1 MCLLGRSLAGSSGR
15 RSPGCGPGCGRSA
28 SAFASCY
35 PLRRPPPCTV
45 QRTDSFTFVPDRC
58 GQAKGPFLPH
68 TRLKTCTRDLGVCG
82 AALPGRPPDL
92 IPTAKLRS
100 GGLVSCAPQSQLHQ
114 WVNTPASVGTA
125 TLEGI
130 REGLSGERQGPGDC
144 RDAGDRRGGA
154 QWAGSRGKEGSSRCG
169 RGPRA
174 PPPAAALLSR

>member
-1 MCLLGRSLAGSSGR
+1 MCWAGARPVVPDAVLPGAGLDVAAVPAPSRLAA
-15 RSPGCGPGCGRSA
+15 PSA
-28 SAFASCY
+28 AH
-35 PLRRPPPCTV
+35 PPCTV
-45 QRTDSFTFVPDRC
+45 QRADSFTFVPDQC

-68 TRLKTCTRDLGVCG
+68 ARPKHCTRDPGVCG

-100 GGLVSCAPQSQLHQ
+100 GGLVSCAPQSQLDQ
-114 WVNTPASVGTA
+114 WVNTRASVGTA

-154 QWAGSRGKEGSSRCG
+154 QWAGSRGKEGASRC
-169 RGPRA
+169 RCGPRA
-174 PPPAAALLSR
+174 PPPTAALLSR